1 MNTARRRRLENDHEK
16 MKVLREQSGF
26 VYFEAEGEPPERYI
40 VRFTCRGLV
49 MKDGKPVNSEEHAVE
64 IYLPAEYPTKPPQ
77 LKWLTQIFHPNI
89 LGNDHE
95 WHPGKVCLGGW
106 APSQFL
112 DELCIKLGEMVQ
124 YRNYS
129 VHSPL
134 NTEAAV
140 WAEKHK
146 RMLPVDKRGIVG
158 GEKEKK
164 LKEEDVKF
172 LD

>member
-16 MKVLREQSGF
+16 MKVLREQSGL
-26 VYFEAEGEPPERYI
+26 VYFDAEGEPPEKYT
-40 VRFTCRGLV
+40 VCFTCKGLV
-49 MKDGKPVNSEEHAVE
+49 LKNGKPANSEEHAVE

-77 LKWLTQIFHPNI
+77 LKWLTPIFHPNI
-89 LGNDHE
+89 LGSEHE

-112 DELCIKLGEMVQ
+112 DELCVKLAEMVQ
-124 YRNYS
+124 YKNYS

-140 WAEKHK
+140 WAKKHE
-146 RMLPVDKRGIVG
+146 RSLPVDERVIAG
-158 GEKEKK
+158 GESKRE
-164 LKEEDVKF
+164 LKAGDVKF